1 MPLRRATHTEAL
13 PSGDRPL
20 SRRAFLAGAG
30 TALSALSLG
39 LAGCGGSGGA
49 AGSGA
54 AGAGAA
60 QGTQTVTDCVG
71 RQVTI
76 PANPARIS
84 GLDSFTGEL
93 MVMIGAG
100 PQLVGVPMGVASDE
114 LLLELYPQL
123 KDVPAP
129 MSNGA
134 VNMEE
139 LMASNPDVVIVKR
152 ETYEAEGQAQ
162 QLDASGVPY
171 VVVGYVSMDEQI
183 AMMRL
188 VGQVCGGQA
197 QERAED
203 LAELYEST
211 IEECARRTEGLP
223 SSERVRVYHAI
234 NALTMTDGAT
244 SVGADW
250 ITAAGCIDVSTEHP
264 ELATTT
270 DYTTTL
276 EQIFEWDPDV
286 FICNSADTSDY
297 LLAKDSCA
305 GLRAVQA
312 GRVYT
317 IPVGATRWGQRGS
330 VETWLA
336 MLWLGVTVYPELYG
350 DFNLQDYVTAYYR
363 DYLGIEVDNE
373 LYQMM
378 LSGRGLRKASTDSA
392 NQK

>member
-1 MPLRRATHTEAL
+1 MASGNATKTEA
-13 PSGDRPL
+13 PVEGSSPL
-20 SRRAFLAGAG
+20 SRRAFLVGAA

-39 LAGCGGSGGA
+39 LAGCGSSNSSASSGS
-49 AGSGA
+49 AGSA
-54 AGAGAA
+54 AA

-76 PANPARIS
+76 PVNPARIS

-100 PQLVGVPMGVASDE
+100 PQLAGVPMGVASDE

-123 KDVPAP
+123 RDVPAP

-188 VGQVCGGQA
+188 VSQVCGGQA
-197 QERAED
+197 QERAES
-203 LAELYEST
+203 LAELYEDT
-211 IEECARRTEGLP
+211 IEECARRTEDLP
-223 SSERVRVYHAI
+223 SAQRVRVYHAI

-250 ITAAGCIDVSTEHP
+250 ISAAGCVDVSTEHP
-264 ELATTT
+264 EIATTT

-297 LLAKDSCA
+297 LLSKDSCA
-305 GLRAVQA
+305 GLRAVQD
-312 GRVYT
+312 GRVHT

-336 MLWLGVTVYPELYG
+336 MLWLGATVYPELYK
-350 DFNLQDYVTAYYR
+350 DFDLQEYVITYYR
-363 DYLGIEVDNE
+363 DYLGIEVDGE

-378 LSGRGLRKASTDSA
+378 LSGRGLRKASTDSTS
-392 NQK
+392 QK